1 MRKGKNS
8 IIGGTRLVKS
18 EIILLMYLPDV
29 AILGVTS
36 TVAVVVVDVDI
47 VAPLLAAPASCRR
60 ISSDRA

>member
-8 IIGGTRLVKS
+8 IICGTLLVKGK
-18 EIILLMYLPDV
+18 IILLYLPDV